1 MRSTTGV
8 FGMTSLIARAA
19 RVATTPQILNMVAKV
34 YIPVLFPLTFLILL
48 IGLRIDSMLGL
59 PLLLDAPANYWAAL
73 ISFVVGT
80 AIWLV
85 SYSSIVF
92 EGKGSPSP
100 TAGRTQAL
108 VTTGIYAYCRY
119 PSVHGKLLGVLAVG
133 LFVNSTS
140 FCVILV
146 PLLLLGSIAEKVWR
160 QDPQNHRI
168 FGEAYAAY
176 AADVPMFFPWKAFR
190 VGRRS

>member
-1 MRSTTGV
+1 MTGLL
-8 FGMTSLIARAA
+8 TRAA
-19 RVATTPQILNMVAKV
+19 RVAATPQILNMVAKV

-48 IGLRIDSMLGL
+48 LGIRIDEMLAL
-59 PLLLDAPANYWAAL
+59 PQLLNAPTNYWAAL
-73 ISFVVGT
+73 ISFAVGT
-80 AIWLV
+80 GIWLV

-100 TAGRTQAL
+100 TAGRTQEL

-119 PSVHGKLLGVLAVG
+119 PSVHGKLLGILAVG

-176 AADVPMFFPWKAFR
+176 AAEVPMFFPWKAFR
-190 VGRRS
+190 ASKKR

>member
-1 MRSTTGV
+1 
-8 FGMTSLIARAA
+8 MTSLIKRAV

-48 IGLRIDSMLGL
+48 IGLRLDSLLGL
-59 PLLLDAPANYWAAL
+59 PILFAAPVNYWVAL
-73 ISFVVGT
+73 ISFCVGT
-80 AIWLV
+80 TIWLV

-176 AADVPMFFPWKAFR
+176 AAEVPMFFPWKAFR
-190 VGRRS
+190 SGRQT